1 MFEKTQKAANELAGA
16 VAEDTNKAVAIAK
29 AAVVPAVSGFFGT
42 IAGYANKLKEGVE
55 DGTLFKQATETAEAP
70 AASKPDV
77 SAIGLSEEKIAAIKS
92 ILAVNP
98 TLPDAA
104 VAAIVNIETSAVGLF
119 RNATA

>member
-16 VAEDTNKAVAIAK
+16 VAEDANKAVAVAK

-55 DGTLFKQATETAEAP
+55 DGSLFRQATETAEAP
-70 AASKPDV
+70 AAPKPDT
-77 SAIGLSEEKIAAIKS
+77 SAIGLSEDKIAAIKS

-104 VAAIVNIETSAVGLF
+104 VAAIVNVEASVIGLF

>member
-55 DGTLFKQATETAEAP
+55 DGTLFRQATETAEAP

-77 SAIGLSEEKIAAIKS
+77 SAIRLSEDKIAAIKS

-104 VAAIVNIETSAVGLF
+104 VAAIVNVEVSAIGLF

>member
-16 VAEDTNKAVAIAK
+16 VAEDANKALAVAK

-55 DGTLFKQATETAEAP
+55 DGSLFRQATETAEAP
-70 AASKPDV
+70 AAKPDV
-77 SAIGLSEEKIAAIKS
+77 SAIGLSEDKIAAIKS

-104 VAAIVNIETSAVGLF
+104 VAAIVNVESSVVSLF